1 MGGMMQFYLTS
12 STIMPEILKR
22 KPRDPPKITPVK
34 RRKIG
39 VDINNGPRTSAQ
51 LPKTSSRQNLTLSD
65 WMTVYSYVDLYPNV
79 SQADIVRHFSTLATG
94 ALVFD
99 QSTLSRKLRDCTK
112 MEARV
117 NSNPTALSSKRPRIV
132 TRPDVE
138 RALYLWILHME
149 NKRET
154 VTGPMLREKRSRFE
168 DEFQVPEKERLLG
181 EGWLHSFCKAYN
193 IREHRRHGEAG
204 SVDTV
209 AVEVERQ
216 RCQTTLARFAPRD
229 RFNFDETALF
239 P

>member
-22 KPRDPPKITPVK
+22 KPRNPPKITPAK

-99 QSTLSRKLRDCTK
+99 QSTLSRKLRDRTK

-117 NSNPTALSSKRPRIV
+117 NSNPTALSLKRPHIV
-132 TRPDVE
+132 TLSE
-138 RALYLWILHME
+138 
-149 NKRET
+149 
-154 VTGPMLREKRSRFE
+154 S
-168 DEFQVPEKERLLG
+168 VPLMNSNESGRK
-181 EGWLHSFCKAYN
+181 W
-193 IREHRRHGEAG
+193 RRVH
-204 SVDTV
+204 
-209 AVEVERQ
+209 
-216 RCQTTLARFAPRD
+216 
-229 RFNFDETALF
+229 
-239 P
+239 

>member
-1 MGGMMQFYLTS
+1 M
-12 STIMPEILKR
+12 
-22 KPRDPPKITPVK
+22 D
-34 RRKIG
+34 
-39 VDINNGPRTSAQ
+39 
-51 LPKTSSRQNLTLSD
+51 
-65 WMTVYSYVDLYPNV
+65 VYSYVDSHPNA

-99 QSTLSRKLRDCTK
+99 QSTLSRKLRYRPK

-132 TRPDVE
+132 TWPDVE
-138 RALYLWILHME
+138 RALYLWFLHMQNAKGE
-149 NKRET
+149 I
-154 VTGPMLREKRSRFE
+154 VTGPMLQEKRSRFE
-168 DEFQVPEKERLLG
+168 NEFQVPKKERLLG
-181 EGWLHSFCKAYN
+181 EGWLHSFCKTYN

-209 AVEVERQ
+209 AVKAEREW
-216 RCQTTLARFAPRD
+216 CQKILARFAPQD